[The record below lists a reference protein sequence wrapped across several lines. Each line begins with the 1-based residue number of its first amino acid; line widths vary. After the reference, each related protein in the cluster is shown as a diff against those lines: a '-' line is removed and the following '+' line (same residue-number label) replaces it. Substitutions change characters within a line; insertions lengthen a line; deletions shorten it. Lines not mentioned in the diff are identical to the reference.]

1 MGANNVTPPPSHQPE
16 DPHSPVV
23 LCVRRTGTIKHSR
36 DETSNLNLHPK
47 LVDSSNKKLR
57 LTNKMPGNLG
67 SQTDH
72 AGSINTSHSETQ
84 ITNEATNIE
93 TSREQLFIARIQ
105 TLEAEQ
111 TKDKARLQEA
121 ETRFNY
127 ICGRRNKYYTDTVRL
142 EVEVNKLKLKV
153 KELEMNSKDEAE
165 MRKTLEKKI
174 QEDSTKL
181 GEYELRDDRQRL
193 AVEFHTVHARKTSHL
208 LQQALTSLQEGPAS

>member
-23 LCVRRTGTIKHSR
+23 LCVPRAGTIKHSR
-36 DETSNLNLHPK
+36 DETSNLHPK
-47 LVDSSNKKLR
+47 LDNSNKKLR
-57 LTNKMPGNLG
+57 LTNKMPENLG

-72 AGSINTSHSETQ
+72 AGSIDTSHLETQ
-84 ITNEATNIE
+84 ITDEATNIE

-111 TKDKARLQEA
+111 TKNKARLQEA

-181 GEYELRDDRQRL
+181 SEYELTDDRQRL
-193 AVEFHTVHARKTSHL
+193 AVEFHTVRARKTSHL